1 MLIVFSL
8 GICYSSESS
17 SHFSPWEI
25 FSKIYNCWLM
35 LHVVLI
41 QVPLFSILKK
51 FDGETVTEV
60 VRPRVARMKYR
71 VTKLPPYI
79 IFHMVRFKKNNFFK
93 EKNPTLVNFPV
104 KNLELK
110 DYIPLPTPK
119 EGEKLRSK
127 YDLIANIV
135 HDGKPEDGYYR
146 VFVQRKSEELWYEMQ
161 DLHVSETLPQMVALS
176 EAYMQI
182 YEQQQ

>member
-93 EKNPTLVNFPV
+93 EKNPTLGELICNGIKKFFNCYLRAVAFM
-104 KNLELK
+104 ELK
-110 DYIPLPTPK
+110 TCFYDLHSQLS
-119 EGEKLRSK
+119 GEKSGIEGLHT
-127 YDLIANIV
+127 IA
-135 HDGKPEDGYYR
+135 Y
-146 VFVQRKSEELWYEMQ
+146 
-161 DLHVSETLPQMVALS
+161 T
-176 EAYMQI
+176 
-182 YEQQQ
+182 